1 MGMTLVA
8 PIFFAK
14 ITNCEELPMS
24 LIDRIAY
31 EPEKTGNNRDEN
43 TFVWR
48 WPSDHLTLGSQLIV
62 NQSQEAIFFKG
73 GQALDLFGP
82 GTHTLAADNLP
93 LINKIVNLPF
103 GGKTPFTAEVY
114 FINKHAKLDMK
125 WGTSDPFRVTD
136 PLYHIIVPVRSYG
149 QLGIRIEDSRSF
161 LTQIVGPLHYWEADK
176 IYNYFQGL
184 VVNKTKECI
193 AQYILEKKISAIGIA
208 SKLDK
213 ISKEISLSISDEFS
227 RFGIEIVNFYVM
239 SINVPDDDPSVLK
252 IQEIMASRAEIEQLG
267 DAYRMKRTFDT
278 LEKAAENE
286 GGTAG
291 ALLAGGVGVGMGVG
305 AGASI
310 GSGLGEMLSSKT
322 ESSSGKASAEERMKS
337 LNQLLN
343 SGLITQEEFND
354 KRKKIIDEI

>member
-1 MGMTLVA
+1 
-8 PIFFAK
+8 
-14 ITNCEELPMS
+14 MS

-31 EPEKTGNNRDEN
+31 DPEITGNIRDEN
-43 TFVWR
+43 TLVWR

-73 GQALDLFGP
+73 GQALDFFGP
-82 GTHTLAADNLP
+82 GTHTLATDNLP
-93 LINKIVNLPF
+93 LVQKIVNLPF
-103 GGKTPFTAEVY
+103 GGRTPFIAEVY

-125 WGTSDPFRVTD
+125 WGTSDPFRITD
-136 PLYHIIVPVRSYG
+136 PLYHIIIPVRSYG
-149 QLGIRIEDSRSF
+149 QLGIRIEDTRSF
-161 LTQIVGPLHYWEADK
+161 ITQIVGTLHHWETDK
-176 IYNYFQGL
+176 ISNYFQGL
-184 VVNKTKECI
+184 VITKTKDCI
-193 AQYILEKKISAIGIA
+193 AQYIIKKKISVIGIA
-208 SKLDK
+208 SKLNE
-213 ISKEISLSISDEFS
+213 ISKEINQSLKDEFS
-227 RFGIEIVNFYVM
+227 RFGIEIVNFFVM

-252 IQEIMASRAEIEQLG
+252 IQEIMVSCAEIEQLG

-310 GSGLGEMLSSKT
+310 GAGLGNLLSPAQEHSAT
-322 ESSSGKASAEERMKS
+322 RNISSAEERMNS
-337 LNQLLN
+337 LHKLLDN
-343 SGLITQEEFND
+343 GLISQDEFNE

>member
-1 MGMTLVA
+1 
-8 PIFFAK
+8 
-14 ITNCEELPMS
+14 MS

-31 EPEKTGNNRDEN
+31 EPEKTGNFRDEN
-43 TFVWR
+43 TLVWR

-93 LINKIVNLPF
+93 LVQKIVNLPF
-103 GGKTPFTAEVY
+103 GGRTPFTAEVY

-125 WGTSDPFRVTD
+125 WGTSDPFRITD
-136 PLYHIIVPVRSYG
+136 PLYHIIIPVRSYG
-149 QLGIRIEDSRSF
+149 QLGIRIDDSRSF
-161 LTQIVGPLHYWEADK
+161 LTQIVGTLHHWEADK
-176 IYNYFQGL
+176 IHNYFQG
-184 VVNKTKECI
+184 VVVTKTKDCI
-193 AQYILEKKISAIGIA
+193 AKYILEKKISAIGIA
-208 SKLDK
+208 SKLDE
-213 ISKEISLSISDEFS
+213 ISKEIDQSLKDEFA
-227 RFGIEIVNFYVM
+227 RFGIEVVNFFVM

-310 GSGLGEMLSSKT
+310 GAGLGDLLSPAKEDST
-322 ESSSGKASAEERMKS
+322 SQNLSTVEERMKS
-337 LNQLLN
+337 LKQLLDN
-343 SGLITQEEFND
+343 GLISQDEFNE